1 MKNGINLDHLN
12 YYVSMIDYVDYLFF
26 YSFYSNNTD
35 GPAMDV
41 QS

>member
-12 YYVSMIDYVDYLFF
+12 YYVTVMDYVDHLFF
-26 YSFYSNNTD
+26 YSCYSNNAD